1 MKRIPVILFAI
12 VCCATVCYGVEQTD
26 ELRINAESDT
36 LMIIVPDS
44 AFYTVPPDTTKAMT
58 SVQQETKP
66 ARPIFKPNP
75 QKSVWYA
82 LLFPGLGQIYNRRYW
97 KLPIVYGGIAGLTY
111 AITWNG
117 KYYKD
122 YSMAYRDIMDTNPNS
137 KSYEKLLPY
146 GTDPNSQWAKD
157 ILKQKQSFYRR
168 NRDLSIIGAVA
179 FFALT
184 VVDAFV
190 DAQLAD
196 FDISPDLSIQV
207 APTVIEPNEQFTTS
221 VGMQLQLKF

>member
-1 MKRIPVILFAI
+1 VKRIPVILFAI
-12 VCCATVCYGVEQTD
+12 VCCATVCHGVEQTD

-58 SVQQETKP
+58 SAQQKMES

-207 APTVIEPNEQFTTS
+207 APAVIEPNEQFTTS

>member
-1 MKRIPVILFAI
+1 MK
-12 VCCATVCYGVEQTD
+12 
-26 ELRINAESDT
+26 
-36 LMIIVPDS
+36 
-44 AFYTVPPDTTKAMT
+44 
-58 SVQQETKP
+58 
-66 ARPIFKPNP
+66 
-75 QKSVWYA
+75 
-82 LLFPGLGQIYNRRYW
+82 
-97 KLPIVYGGIAGLTY
+97 
-111 AITWNG
+111 
-117 KYYKD
+117 
-122 YSMAYRDIMDTNPNS
+122 
-137 KSYEKLLPY
+137 
-146 GTDPNSQWAKD
+146 WAKD

-207 APTVIEPNEQFTTS
+207 APAVIEPNEQFTTS